1 MEYLIKYL
9 KILLNIALW
18 VGGALLLIF
27 IVPRA
32 LGFFM
37 PFVVG
42 MVIAVIANPMV
53 RFLENHI
60 KVSRKFGSVLIIV
73 GVLGF
78 ILIGGY
84 FLVQKLVYEVIQF
97 VNNAPQFVA
106 SMQDDFDAVLK
117 ALEELMDKLPDNMQ
131 FDLDKLEATASK
143 YVSDLLTSIST
154 PTFSATGRFVKSLPN
169 AIIAFFFTILSAYFF
184 VADKEK
190 IQELYQQHCPPVLR
204 EKLAIIGK
212 STKVVAGG
220 YFQAQFKIMAVVGL
234 ILWIGLIIL
243 GVKYSFLLALLIAFL
258 DMLPVL
264 GTGTVIGPWT
274 VVKILTKDYRM
285 AIGLV
290 ILYLLTQITR
300 RILEPKFV
308 GDGIGINPLLA
319 MLYMFI
325 GYRISGVIGMII
337 AIPIGVIL
345 VNFIQAG
352 LFDDWKLMGQ
362 LVWEDISALR
372 TLPKPRAAVSA
383 EGERTTEAA
392 EVEQQDTTA
401 GQETAGA
408 IEATQAEAAGAA
420 KEPPKEE
427 E

>member
-1 MEYLIKYL
+1 MEYLVKYL

-18 VGGALLLIF
+18 VVSALVLIF
-27 IVPRA
+27 LVPRA
-32 LGFFM
+32 LRFFM
-37 PFVVG
+37 PFVIG

-53 RFLENHI
+53 RFLEKHI

-78 ILIGGY
+78 ILVGGY
-84 FLVQKLVYEVIQF
+84 FLVQKLIYEVIQF
-97 VNNAPQFVA
+97 VNNAPEWFA
-106 SMQDDFDAVLK
+106 SMQDDFDAVVK
-117 ALEELMDKLPDNMQ
+117 ALEELMEKLPSNMH
-131 FDLDKLEATASK
+131 FDLDKLESSATK
-143 YVSDLLTSIST
+143 YVSDLLTSLST

-190 IQELYQQHCPPVLR
+190 IQEMYQRHCPSILK
-204 EKLAIIGK
+204 EKLTIIGN

-234 ILWIGLIIL
+234 ILWIGLIIMD
-243 GVKYSFLLALLIAFL
+243 VKYSFLLALLIAFL

-372 TLPKPRAAVSA
+372 TLPKPRSTVSA
-383 EGERTTEAA
+383 EAEQDEAMKNGQPAAARTE
-392 EVEQQDTTA
+392 D
-401 GQETAGA
+401 
-408 IEATQAEAAGAA
+408 
-420 KEPPKEE
+420 EPPKEE